1 MNDDKPMI
9 HPGSMLNTSEGLMS
23 LGAISALTSALTSS
37 SDWRVQAASALGIAI
52 IAAAY
57 ILGRSRV
64 KEAEPVE

>member
-1 MNDDKPMI
+1 MNDKPMI

-23 LGAISALTSALTSS
+23 TGAIAALTSALTSS

-64 KEAEPVE
+64 KEAESVE